1 MINPRAAMVSGLLA
15 TLLGLVACSN
25 APVTSNSNS
34 NYRPNTT
41 AMTARLA
48 GANEVPPTTSNASGM
63 VDADFDKQTRVLS
76 WTITY
81 TGLSGPATAGHF
93 HGPAEAG
100 VNAGVALPLT
110 GSLDSPIKGMTT
122 LDAAQ
127 SGDLM
132 SGKWY
137 MNLHTAANPNG
148 EIRGQVSARP

>member
-1 MINPRAAMVSGLLA
+1 MINPRAAMVSVLLA

-25 APVTSNSNS
+25 APVKSNSNAS
-34 NYRPNTT
+34 YRSNTT
-41 AMTARLA
+41 AMTARLVA
-48 GANEVPPTTSNASGM
+48 ANEVPPATSNASGM
-63 VDADFDKQTRVLS
+63 VDANFDQQTKVLS

-93 HGPAEAG
+93 HGPAVAG

-110 GSLDSPIKGMTT
+110 GSLDSPIKGMAT
-122 LDAAQ
+122 LNAAQ
-127 SGDLM
+127 AGDLM
-132 SGKWY
+132 SGQWY